1 MAFIFRA
8 KLRYPHCGGGVFH
21 RIFKLKNSNI
31 RPCFRGKKAPAGVL
45 HIVVNLISR
54 PKLLSCRLATLGTS
68 VNSVIGTEQH
78 FGKLDGKKMNLRAW
92 PLSHL
97 GGV

>member
-1 MAFIFRA
+1 
-8 KLRYPHCGGGVFH
+8 
-21 RIFKLKNSNI
+21 
-31 RPCFRGKKAPAGVL
+31 
-45 HIVVNLISR
+45 VVNLISR